1 MLNISISNE
10 KTTGNALSVSPEIGE
25 LVQTFSRDQKNL
37 EERLLKDS
45 TRTKS
50 AKQLAAAEAAQK
62 KLKLAAEK
70 TARIQVGLNQSIDRY
85 NQIVNK
91 KMQILGTTDY
101 LILSG
106 YAQALQDK
114 KPSDVMKLDDIDAY
128 RSALLHPVLKLN
140 SSIQNQSDAIEDAA
154 EKLILGDEAY
164 QDRQQLKDKLQHAEK
179 LEAGLLQ
186 THADYA
192 SVANGVKQNM
202 VNDNELEPVIG

>member
-25 LVQTFSRDQKNL
+25 LVQAFSRDQKNL
-37 EERLLKDS
+37 EKRLLKDS

-128 RSALLHPVLKLN
+128 RAALLQAL
-140 SSIQNQSDAIEDAA
+140 
-154 EKLILGDEAY
+154 
-164 QDRQQLKDKLQHAEK
+164 
-179 LEAGLLQ
+179 
-186 THADYA
+186 
-192 SVANGVKQNM
+192 
-202 VNDNELEPVIG
+202 